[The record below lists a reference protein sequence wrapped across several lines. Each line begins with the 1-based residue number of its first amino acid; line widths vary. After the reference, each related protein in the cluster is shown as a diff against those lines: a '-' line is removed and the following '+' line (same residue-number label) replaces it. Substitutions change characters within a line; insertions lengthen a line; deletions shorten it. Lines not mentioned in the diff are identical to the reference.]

1 LKVATEFAAIKT
13 RECEN
18 GRRRE
23 AFEALAFRDHDGKL
37 AVNVAPK
44 VAAG

>member
-1 LKVATEFAAIKT
+1 LKSATEFAAIKT
-13 RECEN
+13 RECEH

-23 AFEALAFRDHDGKL
+23 AFEVVAFRDRYGKL

-44 VAAG
+44 GAAG

>member
-1 LKVATEFAAIKT
+1 LNPATEFAAIKT

-23 AFEALAFRDHDGKL
+23 ANEVVAFRERYGKL

-44 VAAG
+44 GAAG

>member
-1 LKVATEFAAIKT
+1 MATEFAAIKT
-13 RECEN
+13 REREN

-23 AFEALAFRDHDGKL
+23 AFEVVAFRDHDGKL